1 MCSLLINPWFNNQL
15 YDIANIKITKFYT
28 KEELIVHFNEL
39 KELFDEKKI
48 FNSFNKAKK
57 GKGLSQEIA
66 IFKEELSQNLD
77 LILMTILNNSYIF
90 GPYSSFIKYDN
101 KKRYIVTSPFK
112 DRLVHWILY
121 DYLESIY
128 EKTFIYDSF
137 GNRKAKGTK
146 AGALRAKDFIQKEQT
161 KYILQID
168 LSKYFYS
175 IHHDKLIKSL
185 NQVTNPF
192 VYKIL
197 INLISSY
204 ETPDIFDDIFKKD
217 SVYFETHRK
226 GMPIGILSSQ
236 ILANIFLNSTDHYIK
251 EKLRVKYYIRYV
263 DDMVFFLNSKE
274 EANHLKKEIKSFL
287 LNNLKI
293 EINPKK
299 IVIFPISEKKP
310 LDFLG
315 YRISKYKILPRKRT
329 QKRIRNALLLDNKVA
344 LTSYKGILKNTNSDL
359 IRQVDFKCNIK
370 NIN

>member
-57 GKGLSQEIA
+57 GKGLSEEIA

-77 LILMTILNNSYIF
+77 LILITILNNSYIF

-175 IHHDKLIKSL
+175 IHHDRLIKCL
-185 NQVTNPF
+185 KKVNNPYLHRILTN
-192 VYKIL
+192 L
-197 INLISSY
+197 INSY
-204 ETPDIFDDIFKKD
+204 QTPNIFDNIFKEG
-217 SVYFETHRK
+217 SVYFEIDEK

-236 ILANIFLNSTDHYIK
+236 ILANIFLNPLDHYIK
-251 EKLRVKYYIRYV
+251 EKMRIKYYIRYV
-263 DDMVFFLNSKE
+263 DDMVFFVNTKE
-274 EANHLKKEIKSFL
+274 EAHLILNKVQELL
-287 LNNLKI
+287 LNQFKI
-293 EINPKK
+293 ELNPRKAN
-299 IVIFPISEKKP
+299 IFPISENHP

-315 YRISKYKILPRKRT
+315 YRISKYKMLPRKRT
-329 QKRIRNALLLDNKVA
+329 QKKIRKALLLGNKVA
-344 LTSYKGILKNTNSDL
+344 LVSYKGILKNTNSHL
-359 IRQVDFKCNIK
+359 IKQVDFALM
-370 NIN
+370 